1 MMELGQHHVPDANP
15 ARDEIRDVKGGLRP
29 ANALIASE
37 VTFAYGSG
45 PSVVKNIS
53 LTVPPGAAIGIVGE
67 SGSGKTTLASLLIGM
82 LKPTTG
88 TVTVQGRPW
97 DTVGRRDPLRRAV
110 QMVFQNPYTALNPRL
125 TALDTVAEVYQHARG
140 AKKAESFERA
150 RDLLNRVG
158 LNGVALDKRPGD
170 LSGGQCQRV
179 GIARALAVEPSV
191 IVADEPTSAL
201 DVSVQAQILNLLSDL
216 RREQGIGLVLIS
228 HDLNVVSYLTD
239 TAIVLERGQVVEQG
253 DTTTLLQSPTHP
265 YTQSL
270 IASIL

>member
-1 MMELGQHHVPDANP
+1 MMEVSHQSRHGENPTGHEGSHGTEAPFRGDAL
-15 ARDEIRDVKGGLRP
+15 V
-29 ANALIASE
+29 ASD
-37 VTFAYGSG
+37 VTFSYGSG
-45 PSVVKNIS
+45 PSVVNNIS
-53 LTVPPGAAIGIVGE
+53 LTVPQGAAIGIVGE

-82 LKPTTG
+82 LKPNSG
-88 TVTVQGRPW
+88 TVTVHGRPW

-125 TALDTVAEVYQHARG
+125 TALATVAEVYKHVGG
-140 AKKAESFERA
+140 ATKSESTERA
-150 RDLLNRVG
+150 RDLLGRVG
-158 LNGVALDKRPGD
+158 LSGVALEKLPGN

-201 DVSVQAQILNLLSDL
+201 DVSVQAQILNLLNDL
-216 RREQGIGLVLIS
+216 RQEQGIGLILIS

-239 TAIVLERGQVVEQG
+239 TAIVMERGNVVEQG
-253 DTTTLLQSPTHP
+253 DTNTLLKSPTHP

-270 IASIL
+270 IDSIL